1 MRLPTVTSLRP
12 ARWSKLGRTNPTFR
26 DTLGHMEDEWQPYRR
41 ALRHRHQE
49 TFDTLWGYA
58 REHADAGGY
67 LSHPDPA
74 VVMLFSVCLAQQHQ
88 LDALEARLDTTTDAV
103 HD

>member
-1 MRLPTVTSLRP
+1 M
-12 ARWSKLGRTNPTFR
+12 GRTNPTFR
-26 DTLGHMEDEWQPYRR
+26 DTLRHMEEQWQPYRR
-41 ALRHRHQE
+41 ALRHHDQD

-74 VVMLFSVCLAQQHQ
+74 VVMLFSVCLAQQRR
-88 LDALEARLDTTTDAV
+88 LNDLETHIDPEDDAV
-103 HD
+103 HN